1 MEEQKMESS
10 MSRYSIVERI
20 TRMKLDIMD
29 NINALDINVINKEQ
43 ELKEA
48 ELNYQDWQSN
58 VKQEQDRQ
66 DKAFKR
72 DITSIKSNLEIVKKR
87 KAEVVTHYQ
96 DKIKELDK
104 ALLAIQEISKTA
116 PSPQEQN

>member
-1 MEEQKMESS
+1 